1 MTQREFQEMMDSLT
15 DEEIERL
22 GIGSEKFNRRH
33 KEIMDES
40 DQILER
46 ERSKRQKRS
55 EKH

>member
-1 MTQREFQEMMDSLT
+1 MTQREFQEMMDGLT

-22 GIGSEKFNRRH
+22 GIGSEKFRSRH
-33 KEIMDES
+33 QEIMNEA
-40 DQILER
+40 DQILKR